1 LNSLKKLYEENKT
14 TLIELKKNLLI
25 LYFSF
30 MVILSSYYENK
41 ENCHPNEMMM
51 MRSENSFNY
60 VEKFQNSLQIFFC
73 ILNDFFPRTNFKELE
88 NSMKKVFN
96 LVVRT
101 PTEFNRKP
109 LDDLYQKLDKIY
121 NKNSDNDASLSS
133 MRSFCLE
140 GLASPKISELNSSC
154 LKFNNL

>member
-1 LNSLKKLYEENKT
+1 
-14 TLIELKKNLLI
+14 
-25 LYFSF
+25 
-30 MVILSSYYENK
+30 
-41 ENCHPNEMMM
+41 
-51 MRSENSFNY
+51 
-60 VEKFQNSLQIFFC
+60 
-73 ILNDFFPRTNFKELE
+73 
-88 NSMKKVFN
+88 MKKVFN